1 MGYIFIGVGSVVLGL
16 LPWFVTGMRL
26 PLQNLWGVQ
35 ALPEQMPRTLLP
47 FSQYELSSIL
57 GMVISGMGL
66 AGLSVRPMPI
76 DSRSK
81 AAAYAGIG
89 TFAACGVA
97 IIQTSLVLRDGLRFS
112 FASTA
117 YFLAVLAV
125 IILAVAG
132 GLLVLLSIALGGPLS
147 ASLGMALAALA
158 VGIWVRYF
166 ILGVA
171 TVPSPASL
179 LFLVGATR
187 WLPALLVGA
196 ALAWCGLGTLRQGV
210 AWVVNLLLLWVVPA
224 ALAGLSNAA
233 GSRILAGDFREMA
246 SAGVGAFLSSL
257 GSTAGSLGP
266 VVVAV
271 VVAVAVLYVL
281 SAVATGKRPAPQL
294 HV

>member
-1 MGYIFIGVGSVVLGL
+1 
-16 LPWFVTGMRL
+16 
-26 PLQNLWGVQ
+26 
-35 ALPEQMPRTLLP
+35 MPRTLLP

-125 IILAVAG
+125 IILSVAG

-210 AWVVNLLLLWVVPA
+210 AWVVNLLLARTFDLTQGQRRKHHRRLQDEGEQA
-224 ALAGLSNAA
+224 AK
-233 GSRILAGDFREMA
+233 
-246 SAGVGAFLSSL
+246 SA
-257 GSTAGSLGP
+257 LGP